1 MISLNLRHR
10 VATAVCVV
18 VSFVALP
25 SFAADDAPAPAPA
38 PKRDAQTV
46 LNEMRM
52 KSLVKE
58 LELTDEQK
66 PKVQKLL
73 DEEYVVVT
81 KIREDQSLSLVERA
95 DKIKAAQNDT
105 YGKLKPILTEKQAE
119 KLDSLR
125 AKTGRKKKPAA

>member
-1 MISLNLRHR
+1 MISIRLRR
-10 VATAVCVV
+10 YLAIAACVAI
-18 VSFVALP
+18 SSLALP
-25 SFAADDAPAPAPA
+25 LRAADSDPAPA
-38 PKRDAQTV
+38 PKKDAQTL

-52 KSLVKE
+52 RSLVKE

-73 DEEYVVVT
+73 DDEYVVVT
-81 KIREDQSLSLVERA
+81 KIREDQSLSLVERS

-105 YGKLKPILTEKQAE
+105 YGKLKPILTEKQSE